1 MSFDRLIRFV
11 DEEGRTSYGDLDKPL
26 AAKEIIGTQVT
37 VVVGTL
43 QHGFTKTNEKRT
55 VKEVRSAL
63 SPIEVVGAP
72 SVLCAGL
79 NYKLHS
85 NETNV
90 RVVFTGNFEIE
101 SITDT
106 SRQFVI
112 PTKPVIF
119 MTPAERLTGPLD
131 DIIAHDDAQP
141 MLDYEG
147 ELVFVLSKDAK
158 DVKEEDALN
167 YVLGYTVGND
177 VSARS
182 LVPVE
187 ISGNQM
193 GHSKSFDTFGP
204 IGPCITS
211 TKLIPDPQ
219 ALHLVT
225 TVNGEKR
232 QDTKTGEM
240 IFSVKQ
246 LIAYASKNRTL
257 KQGTVVMTGTPNG
270 VGWFS
275 NGLLGHGDVVDVE
288 ISGIGSIS
296 NKVVFK

>member
-1 MSFDRLIRFV
+1 MTFDRLIRFV
-11 DEEGRTSYGDLDKPL
+11 DEEGRKTFGNLDKPL
-26 AAKEIIGTQVT
+26 AAGEI
-37 VVVGTL
+37 VGTEVQVL
-43 QHGFTKTNEKRT
+43 VGTFQYGFTKTSEKRK
-55 VKEVRSAL
+55 VKKL
-63 SPIEVVGAP
+63 LCPLPDAP
-72 SVLCAGL
+72 SVLCVGL

-85 NETNV
+85 NETN
-90 RVVFTGNFEIE
+90 FI
-101 SITDT
+101 
-106 SRQFVI
+106 I
-112 PTKPVIF
+112 PKKPVIF

-147 ELVFVLSKDAK
+147 ELTFILSKDAK
-158 DVKEEDALN
+158 DVKEEDALDH
-167 YVLGYTVGND
+167 VLGYTVGND
-177 VSARS
+177 VSARN
-182 LVPVE
+182 LIPVE

-211 TKLIPDPQ
+211 ARLIPDPQ

-225 TVNGEKR
+225 KVNGQTR
-232 QDTKTGEM
+232 QDTQTSEM
-240 IFSVKQ
+240 LFSVKQ

-257 KQGTVVMTGTPNG
+257 KAGTVVMTGTPSG

-275 NGLLGHGDVVDVE
+275 DGLLGHGDVVDIE
-288 ISGIGSIS
+288 ISNIGSIS

>member
-1 MSFDRLIRFV
+1 MRQ
-11 DEEGRTSYGDLDKPL
+11 T
-26 AAKEIIGTQVT
+26 
-37 VVVGTL
+37 
-43 QHGFTKTNEKRT
+43 
-55 VKEVRSAL
+55 
-63 SPIEVVGAP
+63 
-72 SVLCAGL
+72 
-79 NYKLHS
+79 
-85 NETNV
+85 
-90 RVVFTGNFEIE
+90 
-101 SITDT
+101 
-106 SRQFVI
+106 QFVI

-131 DIIAHDDAQP
+131 DIVAHDDAQP

-158 DVKEEDALN
+158 DVKEENALD
-167 YVLGYTVGND
+167 YVLGYTIGND

-257 KQGTVVMTGTPNG
+257 KQGTIVMTGTPNG

-275 NGLLGHGDVVDVE
+275 NGLLGHGDVIDVE

>member
-1 MSFDRLIRFV
+1 MASD
-11 DEEGRTSYGDLDKPL
+11 
-26 AAKEIIGTQVT
+26 
-37 VVVGTL
+37 
-43 QHGFTKTNEKRT
+43 
-55 VKEVRSAL
+55 
-63 SPIEVVGAP
+63 
-72 SVLCAGL
+72 
-79 NYKLHS
+79 
-85 NETNV
+85 
-90 RVVFTGNFEIE
+90 GNFEME
-101 SITDT
+101 SITDMF
-106 SRQFVI
+106 RQFVI

-131 DIIAHDDAQP
+131 DIVAHDDAQP

-158 DVKEEDALN
+158 DVKEEDALD
-167 YVLGYTVGND
+167 YVLGYTIGND

-275 NGLLGHGDVVDVE
+275 NGLLGHGDVIDVE